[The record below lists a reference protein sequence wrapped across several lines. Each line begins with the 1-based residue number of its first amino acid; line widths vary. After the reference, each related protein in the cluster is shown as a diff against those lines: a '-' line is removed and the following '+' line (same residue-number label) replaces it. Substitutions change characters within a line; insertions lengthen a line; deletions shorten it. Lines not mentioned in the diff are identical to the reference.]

1 MLRKSIITSLV
12 LSCITAS
19 GHAIDINL
27 PGDDRSIPNNT
38 YENSIYMTPT
48 MEDAFNRSV
57 VKSVET
63 LTTKDVV
70 KDITHADSVSDA
82 ELKAFK
88 FKSYILAHQQ
98 FDTSTVTNIHNQEG
112 GLSVTV
118 PVAAL
123 RNEKVDVGP
132 KFKVSYIAE
141 SPMATIKST
150 LCSL

>member
-1 MLRKSIITSLV
+1 MLRKSIITSLL

-19 GHAIDINL
+19 DHAIDINL
-27 PGDDRSIPNNT
+27 PGDDRSILNNA
-38 YENSIYMTPT
+38 YENSIYMTT
-48 MEDAFNRSV
+48 MKESFDRSV

-63 LTTKDVV
+63 LTMKDVV
-70 KDITHADSVSDA
+70 KDITHDDSTSDA

-88 FKSYILAHQQ
+88 FKSYILARQQ
-98 FDTSTVTNIHNQEG
+98 FDASTVINIHNQEG

-123 RNEKVDVGP
+123 RNEKVDVDP

-141 SPMATIKST
+141 SPMVTIKST